1 MATLTVV
8 KEDNMILVDGDG
20 RVGEYTFPSNL
31 WAIQWDGSTGHAEWT
46 DGPNTVIEAADVAGY
61 ITAWEANA
69 PDAEEEV
76 AEPTAQE
83 VTNAESIAYLASTDW
98 YASRKADTGEAIP
111 SDIAALRAAARA
123 AIIEE

>member
-1 MATLTVV
+1 MTAVRVV
-8 KEDNMILVDGDG
+8 KEDNVISVDGDG

-69 PDAEEEV
+69 PEAV

-83 VTNAESIAYLASTDW
+83 VTNVESRAYLASTDW
-98 YASRKADTGEAIP
+98 YASRKSDTGEAIP
-111 SDIAALRAAARA
+111 SDIAALRAAARE
-123 AIIEE
+123 AIV

>member
-8 KEDNMILVDGDG
+8 KEDNVISVDGDE

-46 DGPNTVIEAADVAGY
+46 DGPNTVIEADDVAGY

-69 PDAEEEV
+69 PDEV

-83 VTNAESIAYLASTDW
+83 ITNNESIAYLESTDW

-111 SDIAALRAAARA
+111 SDIAALRAEARA
-123 AIIEE
+123 AIV

>member
-1 MATLTVV
+1 MATVQIV
-8 KEDNMILVDGDG
+8 KEDNVISVDGDG

-46 DGPNTVIEAADVAGY
+46 DGPNTVIEADDVAGY
-61 ITAWEANA
+61 ITAWEANT
-69 PDAEEEV
+69 PDAV

-83 VTNAESIAYLASTDW
+83 VINAESMAYLASTDW

>member
-1 MATLTVV
+1 MATVQVV
-8 KEDNMILVDGDG
+8 TDDNMISVGGDG

-46 DGPNTVIEAADVAGY
+46 DGPNTVIEADDVAGY

-69 PDAEEEV
+69 PDAV

-83 VTNAESIAYLASTDW
+83 VTNNESMAYLASTDW
-98 YASRKADTGEAIP
+98 YASRKSDTGEAIP
-111 SDIAALRAAARA
+111 SDIAALRAAARE
-123 AIIEE
+123 AIV

>member
-46 DGPNTVIEAADVAGY
+46 DGPNTVIEATDVAGY

-69 PDAEEEV
+69 PDAV

-83 VTNAESIAYLASTDW
+83 VINAESMAYLASTDW

>member
-69 PDAEEEV
+69 PDAV

-83 VTNAESIAYLASTDW
+83 VINAESMAYLASTDW

-111 SDIAALRAAARA
+111 SDIAERRAEARA

>member
-1 MATLTVV
+1 MATVQIV
-8 KEDNMILVDGDG
+8 KEDNVISVGGEG

-46 DGPNTVIEAADVAGY
+46 DGPNTVIEADDVAGY

-69 PDAEEEV
+69 PDAV

-83 VTNAESIAYLASTDW
+83 VTNGESMAYLASTDW
-98 YASRKADTGEAIP
+98 YASRKSDTGEAIP
-111 SDIAALRAAARA
+111 SDIAALRAAARE
-123 AIIEE
+123 AIV

>member
-1 MATLTVV
+1 MATVQIV
-8 KEDNMILVDGDG
+8 KEDNVISVDGDG

-46 DGPNTVIEAADVAGY
+46 DGPNTVIGADDVAGY

-83 VTNAESIAYLASTDW
+83 VTNGESMAYLVSTDW
-98 YASRKADTGEAIP
+98 YASRKSDTGEAIP
-111 SDIAALRAAARA
+111 SDIAALRAAARE
-123 AIIEE
+123 AIV

>member
-1 MATLTVV
+1 MATVQIV
-8 KEDNMILVDGDG
+8 KEDNVISVDGDG

-46 DGPNTVIEAADVAGY
+46 DGPNTVIGADDVAGY

-69 PDAEEEV
+69 PDAV

-83 VTNAESIAYLASTDW
+83 VTNAESMAYLASTDW

-111 SDIAALRAAARA
+111 SDIAALRTEARE
-123 AIIEE
+123 AIV

>member
-1 MATLTVV
+1 MTTVQV
-8 KEDNMILVDGDG
+8 VTDDNIISVGGDI
-20 RVGEYTFPSNL
+20 REGEYTFPSNL

-46 DGPNTVIEAADVAGY
+46 DGPNTVIEADDVAGY

-69 PDAEEEV
+69 PDAV

-98 YASRKADTGEAIP
+98 YASRKVDTGEAIP

>member
-1 MATLTVV
+1 MATVQVV
-8 KEDNMILVDGDG
+8 TEDNIISVGGDI
-20 RVGEYTFPSNL
+20 REGEYTFPSNL

-46 DGPNTVIEAADVAGY
+46 DGPNTVIEADDVAGY

-69 PDAEEEV
+69 PDAV

-83 VTNAESIAYLASTDW
+83 ITNNESIAYLASTDW

>member
-8 KEDNMILVDGDG
+8 TEDNMISVGGDG

-69 PDAEEEV
+69 PEAV
-76 AEPTAQE
+76 VEPTAQE
-83 VTNAESIAYLASTDW
+83 VTNSENKDYLTSTDW

-123 AIIEE
+123 AIV

>member
-1 MATLTVV
+1 MATVQIV
-8 KEDNMILVDGDG
+8 KEDNVISVDGDG

-69 PDAEEEV
+69 PDAV
-76 AEPTAQE
+76 AEPSAQE
-83 VTNAESIAYLASTDW
+83 VTNSESMAYLASTDW

-111 SDIAALRAAARA
+111 SDIAALRAAARE
-123 AIIEE
+123 AIV

>member
-1 MATLTVV
+1 MATVQVV
-8 KEDNMILVDGDG
+8 TDDNMISVGGDG

-46 DGPNTVIEAADVAGY
+46 DGPNTVIEADDVAGY

-69 PDAEEEV
+69 PDAV

-83 VTNAESIAYLASTDW
+83 VTNGESMAYLASTDW

-111 SDIAALRAAARA
+111 SDIAALRAAARE
-123 AIIEE
+123 AIV

>member
-8 KEDNMILVDGDG
+8 KEDNVISVDGDG

-69 PDAEEEV
+69 PDDVTEEQLTE
-76 AEPTAQE
+76 QE
-83 VTNAESIAYLASTDW
+83 VINYNSMAYLASTDW
-98 YASRKADTGEAIP
+98 YASRKSDTGEAIP
-111 SDIAALRAAARA
+111 SDIAALRAEARA
-123 AIIEE
+123 AIV

>member
-1 MATLTVV
+1 MAIVQIV
-8 KEDNMILVDGDG
+8 KEDNVISVDGDG

-46 DGPNTVIEAADVAGY
+46 DGPNTVIEADDVAGY

-69 PDAEEEV
+69 PDAV

-83 VTNAESIAYLASTDW
+83 VTNGESMAYLASTDW
-98 YASRKADTGEAIP
+98 YASRKSDTGEAIP
-111 SDIAALRAAARA
+111 SDIAALRAAARE
-123 AIIEE
+123 AIV

>member
-1 MATLTVV
+1 MATVQIVT
-8 KEDNMILVDGDG
+8 EDNVISVDGDG

-46 DGPNTVIEAADVAGY
+46 DGPNTVIEADDVAGY

-69 PDAEEEV
+69 PDAV

-83 VTNAESIAYLASTDW
+83 VTNGESMAYLASTDW
-98 YASRKADTGEAIP
+98 YASRKSDTGEAIP
-111 SDIAALRAAARA
+111 SDIAALRAAARE
-123 AIIEE
+123 AIV

>member
-1 MATLTVV
+1 MATVQIVT
-8 KEDNMILVDGDG
+8 EDNMISVGGDG

-69 PDAEEEV
+69 PDDVTEEQLTE
-76 AEPTAQE
+76 QE
-83 VTNAESIAYLASTDW
+83 VINYDSMAYLASTDW
-98 YASRKADTGEAIP
+98 YASRKSDTGEAIP
-111 SDIAALRAAARA
+111 SDIAALRAAARE
-123 AIIEE
+123 AIV

>member
-1 MATLTVV
+1 MATVQIV
-8 KEDNMILVDGDG
+8 KEDNVISVDGDG

-69 PDAEEEV
+69 PDDVTEEQLTE
-76 AEPTAQE
+76 QE
-83 VTNAESIAYLASTDW
+83 VINYNSMAYLASTDW
-98 YASRKADTGEAIP
+98 YASRKSDTGEAIP
-111 SDIAALRAAARA
+111 SDIAALRAAARE
-123 AIIEE
+123 AIV

>member
-8 KEDNMILVDGDG
+8 TEDNMISVGGDG

-46 DGPNTVIEAADVAGY
+46 DGPNTVIEAADVADY

-69 PDAEEEV
+69 PDDVTEEQLTE
-76 AEPTAQE
+76 QE
-83 VTNAESIAYLASTDW
+83 VINYNSMAYLASTDW

-111 SDIAALRAAARA
+111 SDIAALRAAARE
-123 AIIEE
+123 AIV

>member
-1 MATLTVV
+1 MATVQIVT
-8 KEDNMILVDGDG
+8 EDNVISVDGDE

-46 DGPNTVIEAADVAGY
+46 DGPNTVIEADDVAGY

-69 PDAEEEV
+69 PDAV

-83 VTNAESIAYLASTDW
+83 NTNNESIAYLESTDW

-111 SDIAALRAAARA
+111 SDIAALRAEARA
-123 AIIEE
+123 AIV

>member
-111 SDIAALRAAARA
+111 SDIAALRATARA

>member
-1 MATLTVV
+1 MATVQIV

-83 VTNAESIAYLASTDW
+83 VINAESMAYLASTDW

-111 SDIAALRAAARA
+111 SDIAALRATARA

>member
-8 KEDNMILVDGDG
+8 KEDNVISVDGDG

-46 DGPNTVIEAADVAGY
+46 DGPNTVIEADDVAGY

-69 PDAEEEV
+69 PDAV

-83 VTNAESIAYLASTDW
+83 NTNNESIAYLESTDW
-98 YASRKADTGEAIP
+98 YASRKSDTGEAIP
-111 SDIAALRAAARA
+111 SDIAALRAEARA
-123 AIIEE
+123 AIV

>member
-69 PDAEEEV
+69 PDAV

-83 VTNAESIAYLASTDW
+83 VINAESMAYLASTDW

>member
-1 MATLTVV
+1 MATVQIV
-8 KEDNMILVDGDG
+8 KEDNVISVDGDG

-46 DGPNTVIEAADVAGY
+46 DGPNTVIEAADVAVY

-69 PDAEEEV
+69 PDAV

-83 VTNAESIAYLASTDW
+83 VINAESMAYLASTDW

>member
-83 VTNAESIAYLASTDW
+83 VINAESMAYLASTDW

>member
-1 MATLTVV
+1 MTAVTVV
-8 KEDNMILVDGDG
+8 KEDNMIEVDGDG

-31 WAIQWDGSTGHAEWT
+31 WAIQWDGTSGHAEWT

-69 PDAEEEV
+69 PDAV

-83 VTNAESIAYLASTDW
+83 NTNNESIAYLESTDW

-111 SDIAALRAAARA
+111 SDIAALRAEARA
-123 AIIEE
+123 AIV

>member
-8 KEDNMILVDGDG
+8 KEDNVISVDGDE

-46 DGPNTVIEAADVAGY
+46 DGPNTVIGADDVAGY

-69 PDAEEEV
+69 PDAV

-83 VTNAESIAYLASTDW
+83 VTNGESMAYLASTDW

-111 SDIAALRAAARA
+111 SDIAALRAEARA
-123 AIIEE
+123 AIV

>member
-1 MATLTVV
+1 MATVTVV
-8 KEDNMILVDGDG
+8 KEDNMIEVDGDG

-46 DGPNTVIEAADVAGY
+46 DGPNTVIEADDVAGY

-69 PDAEEEV
+69 PDAV

-83 VTNAESIAYLASTDW
+83 VTNGESMAYLASTDW
-98 YASRKADTGEAIP
+98 YASRKSDTGEAIP
-111 SDIAALRAAARA
+111 SDIAALRAAARE
-123 AIIEE
+123 AIV